1 MQAHALCFKY
11 RAGCSAP
18 MKCLLTGLASLLLAS
33 PSLAFEEVVEEG
45 KGTTW
50 NSGWGMMESGA
61 RLTWRVADV
70 KTGRITLLFLTAG
83 DDNIVTRDGL
93 RYWSTG
99 EVNCR
104 EGTFEYFYVYN
115 AKKRKGPTTQKRSTS
130 TRQNTRSRR
139 KKQPSKSQ
147 PTSLMSRLLKS
158 SITKLKL
165 MVSKVKGLLG

>member
-1 MQAHALCFKY
+1 
-11 RAGCSAP
+11 
-18 MKCLLTGLASLLLAS
+18 MKCLLTGLASLLLLAS
-33 PSLAFEEVVEEG
+33 PSLAFEELVEVEEG

-70 KTGRITLLFLTAG
+70 KTGRITLSFLIAG

-104 EGTFEYFYVYN
+104 EGTFEYFYVYD
-115 AKKRKGPTTQKRSTS
+115 AKKRKGLEAETDDLRAMAFEFCGEY
-130 TRQNTRSRR
+130 
-139 KKQPSKSQ
+139 KSVFKDS
-147 PTSLMSRLLKS
+147 PYYNYK
-158 SITKLKL
+158 
-165 MVSKVKGLLG
+165 

>member
-1 MQAHALCFKY
+1 
-11 RAGCSAP
+11 
-18 MKCLLTGLASLLLAS
+18 MKCLLNGLVSLLLLAS
-33 PSLAFEEVVEEG
+33 PSLGFEELVEVVEE

-70 KTGRITLLFLTAG
+70 KTGRITLSFLIAG
-83 DDNIVTRDGL
+83 DDNVVTKDGF

-115 AKKRKGPTTQKRSTS
+115 AKKRKG
-130 TRQNTRSRR
+130 
-139 KKQPSKSQ
+139 
-147 PTSLMSRLLKS
+147 LEA
-158 SITKLKL
+158 
-165 MVSKVKGLLG
+165 

>member
-1 MQAHALCFKY
+1 
-11 RAGCSAP
+11 
-18 MKCLLTGLASLLLAS
+18 MKCLLTGLASLLLLAS

-61 RLTWRVADV
+61 RLTWRVADL
-70 KTGRITLLFLTAG
+70 KTGRITLSFLIAG
-83 DDNIVTRDGL
+83 DDNIMTRDGL

-115 AKKRKGPTTQKRSTS
+115 AKKRKGLEAETDDLITMAFEFCGEYKMSLRIVRITTTS
-130 TRQNTRSRR
+130 SR
-139 KKQPSKSQ
+139 
-147 PTSLMSRLLKS
+147 
-158 SITKLKL
+158 
-165 MVSKVKGLLG
+165 